1 MSSFERLKGKL
12 QRRLSDDGFYDDNFA
27 EIEQL
32 CKKYLEN
39 ETTEDPQYARR
50 ETGIYLLYH
59 LIGDLRALW
68 DAEQPFLQDRR
79 DALRNG
85 TWGPFRDFARAVI
98 AEAELEDPFQA
109 ALRSILLLVDS

>member
-12 QRRLSDDGFYDDNFA
+12 QRRLSDDSFYDDNFA

-39 ETTEDPQYARR
+39 ETTEDPQYART

-59 LIGDLRALW
+59 LIGELGALW

-79 DALRNG
+79 DALRN
-85 TWGPFRDFARAVI
+85 RRCMARAPGS
-98 AEAELEDPFQA
+98 ASTGATTA
-109 ALRSILLLVDS
+109 ASRSP